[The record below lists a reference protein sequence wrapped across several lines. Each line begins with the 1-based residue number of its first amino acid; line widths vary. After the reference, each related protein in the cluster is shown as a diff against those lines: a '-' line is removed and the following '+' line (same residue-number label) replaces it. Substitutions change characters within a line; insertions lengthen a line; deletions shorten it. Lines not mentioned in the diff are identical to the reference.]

1 MKLKIGTYKKGA
13 VYSSAFSIGSKLTA
27 FVMQLLIAYYLGAN
41 TGTDI
46 YFYLFNIV

>member
-27 FVMQLLIAYYLGAN
+27 FVMQLLIAYYLGQIQERIFIF
-41 TGTDI
+41 I
-46 YFYLFNIV
+46 YLI